1 MVFAVASG
9 ATVCS
14 ASLPVCGKYV
24 PAVFQVQQRPQI
36 AVATQYYVSAT
47 ASVATIGAT
56 FRHILCPVEVQRT
69 STTLARA
76 TKDFHIVDKIRP
88 SCHISCYNLCAKIV
102 QGERKAKNSL
112 LIFCSAEP
120 LPILFKV
127 KQCERKANSLLIFC
141 SAAFG
146 GYVVAHWFYLKDVAK
161 RGCVPINCNF
171 AVNNKNYIFMK
182 LYKLMAMGVAGIMA
196 SCSSPAAV
204 SQDGGT
210 VAAAVDTGKVVI
222 ENIMAR
228 RSVRQYK
235 DYPVGRDTVQ
245 LLLECGINAPNGM
258 NRQPWAVRVV
268 DNPEYINGVTEVF
281 KKINP
286 KMASDPGFKNMF
298 RNAPTVIFVANDPTS
313 SSSQIDCGL
322 LGENIMLAAQAMGLG
337 TCCLGSSA
345 AFIQNVPEAAE
356 YLEKLDLPDGYALL
370 YCIAVGYPD
379 ESPAAKERDAS
390 KVKFID

>member
-1 MVFAVASG
+1 
-9 ATVCS
+9 
-14 ASLPVCGKYV
+14 
-24 PAVFQVQQRPQI
+24 
-36 AVATQYYVSAT
+36 
-47 ASVATIGAT
+47 
-56 FRHILCPVEVQRT
+56 
-69 STTLARA
+69 
-76 TKDFHIVDKIRP
+76 
-88 SCHISCYNLCAKIV
+88 
-102 QGERKAKNSL
+102 
-112 LIFCSAEP
+112 
-120 LPILFKV
+120 
-127 KQCERKANSLLIFC
+127 
-141 SAAFG
+141 
-146 GYVVAHWFYLKDVAK
+146 
-161 RGCVPINCNF
+161 
-171 AVNNKNYIFMK
+171 MK
-182 LYKLMAMGVAGIMA
+182 LYKLMIMA
-196 SCSSPAAV
+196 LGIASVMTGCGSATTSQGEAA
-204 SQDGGT
+204 ST
-210 VAAAVDTGKVVI
+210 ATTVDTGRVVI

-235 DYPVGRDTVQ
+235 DYPVGRDTVR

-258 NRQPWAVRVV
+258 NKQPWAVRVV

-286 KMASDPGFKNMF
+286 KMAADPGFKNMF

-356 YLEKLDLPDGYALL
+356 YLEKLDLPEGHKLL

-379 ESPAAKERDAS
+379 EAPAAKERDAS